1 MKLTEAQAHY
11 VVEKML
17 EDRTISQRDVDRYL
31 KSMHSDI
38 DDLERRLDRLREAAG
53 SSAGSSS
60 GKRKR
65 RSGTGKKRG
74 RKKRATAK
82 TSRAGGGKKSGKKS
96 GKKKGKKRNLSPEVR
111 ASRALQGRYISNL
124 RSFSGRKKAEFQKI
138 AREQGREEAL
148 RQMQAAKS

>member
-1 MKLTEAQAHY
+1 MNLTEAQAHY
-11 VVEKML
+11 VVGKML

-53 SSAGSSS
+53 SSAGLSS

-74 RKKRATAK
+74 RKKRGAAK
-82 TSRAGGGKKSGKKS
+82 STKAGS

>member
-1 MKLTEAQAHY
+1 MNLTEAQAHY

-17 EDRTISQRDVDRYL
+17 EDRKISQRDVDRYL

-60 GKRKR
+60 KTRKR

-74 RKKRATAK
+74 RKKRATGK
-82 TSRAGGGKKSGKKS
+82 TSKAGS
-96 GKKKGKKRNLSPEVR
+96 GKKKGKKRNLSPEVK

-124 RSFSGRKKAEFQKI
+124 RRFSGRKKADFQKI

>member
-1 MKLTEAQAHY
+1 MNLTEAQAHY

-17 EDRTISQRDVDRYL
+17 EDRKISQRDVDRYL

-60 GKRKR
+60 RTRKRK
-65 RSGTGKKRG
+65 SGAGKKRG
-74 RKKRATAK
+74 RKKRAASRKTAK
-82 TSRAGGGKKSGKKS
+82 AGS
-96 GKKKGKKRNLSPEVR
+96 GKKKGKKRNLSPEVK